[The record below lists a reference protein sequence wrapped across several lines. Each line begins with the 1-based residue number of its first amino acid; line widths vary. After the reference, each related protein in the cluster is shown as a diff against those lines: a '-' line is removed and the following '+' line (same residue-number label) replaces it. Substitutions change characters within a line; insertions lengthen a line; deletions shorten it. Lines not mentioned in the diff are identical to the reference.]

1 MRTTLELRKNKRRSS
16 AQYAV
21 LAVPVRVRVPVC
33 KCVRMYVVHALTLL
47 KFGHDVKKAL
57 FRQIRQIN
65 TYREL
70 STGTDTIIDV
80 RVTSLDSKSLKQ

>member
-33 KCVRMYVVHALTLL
+33 TCVRMYVVHALTLL

-65 TYREL
+65 TY
-70 STGTDTIIDV
+70 IV
-80 RVTSLDSKSLKQ
+80 QN